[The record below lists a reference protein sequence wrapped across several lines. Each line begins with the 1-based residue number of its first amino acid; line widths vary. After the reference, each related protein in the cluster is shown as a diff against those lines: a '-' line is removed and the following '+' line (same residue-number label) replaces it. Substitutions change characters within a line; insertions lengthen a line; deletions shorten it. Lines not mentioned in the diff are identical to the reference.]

1 MREKNKSS
9 KLTIFDNN
17 ISDNPMLT
25 TIEGIYEN
33 GHVVFKEEPPLKKKA
48 KVLITF
54 MEDAEQGNQP
64 SERPLGTMKGTIKM
78 SDDFNDPISDLKEY
92 M

>member
-1 MREKNKSS
+1 
-9 KLTIFDNN
+9 
-17 ISDNPMLT
+17 MLT

-33 GHVVFKEEPPLKKKA
+33 GKVILNEIPPLKKRA

-54 MEDAEQGNQP
+54 MNESDQP
-64 SERPLGTMKGTIKM
+64 FRETKRPLGTMKGTIKM
-78 SDDFNDPISDLKEY
+78 ADDFNDPIDDLKDY